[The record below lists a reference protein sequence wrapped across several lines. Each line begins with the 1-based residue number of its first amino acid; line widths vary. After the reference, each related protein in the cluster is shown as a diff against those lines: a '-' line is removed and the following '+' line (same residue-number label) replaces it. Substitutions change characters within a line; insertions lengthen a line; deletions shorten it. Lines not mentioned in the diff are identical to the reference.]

1 MPQNGGHG
9 RAGNITI
16 PRMRTRAF
24 VLTAACVVLAGSL
37 RAQEG
42 HPLTGTWAGD
52 WGPPGAQR
60 THITMVMNWD
70 GKAVTGVINPGPDA
84 ISLTAVSVDWGTWTV
99 RIDAKGIAAEGR
111 LEDVG
116 SYHRR
121 IVGTWNQGGTKGD
134 FKLTR
139 D

>member
-1 MPQNGGHG
+1 
-9 RAGNITI
+9 
-16 PRMRTRAF
+16 MRTRTFVLAAAF
-24 VLTAACVVLAGSL
+24 VVLTASA
-37 RAQEG
+37 RTQEG

-52 WGPPGAQR
+52 WGPPGAPR

-70 GKAVTGVINPGPDA
+70 GKVVTGVINPGPDA

-99 RIDAKGIAAEGR
+99 RLEAKGVAAEGK
-111 LEDVG
+111 LEDIG

-121 IVGTWNQGGTKGD
+121 IVGTWSQGGAKGD

>member
-1 MPQNGGHG
+1 
-9 RAGNITI
+9 
-16 PRMRTRAF
+16 MRTRTFVLAAAF
-24 VLTAACVVLAGSL
+24 VVLTASA
-37 RAQEG
+37 RTQEG

-52 WGPPGAQR
+52 WGPPGAPR

-70 GKAVTGVINPGPDA
+70 GKVVTGVIHPGPDA

-99 RIDAKGIAAEGR
+99 RLEAKGVAAEGK
-111 LEDVG
+111 LEDIG

-121 IVGTWNQGGTKGD
+121 IVGTWSQGGMKGD

>member
-1 MPQNGGHG
+1 
-9 RAGNITI
+9 
-16 PRMRTRAF
+16 MRTRTFVLAAAF
-24 VLTAACVVLAGSL
+24 VVFTASA
-37 RAQEG
+37 RTQEG

-52 WGPPGAQR
+52 WSPAGGQR

-84 ISLTAVSVDWGTWTV
+84 ITLTAVSVDWGTWTV
-99 RIDAKGIAAEGR
+99 RLDAKGIAAEGR
-111 LEDVG
+111 MEDIG
-116 SYHRR
+116 SSHRR
-121 IVGTWNQGGTKGD
+121 IVGTWSQGGAKGD

>member
-1 MPQNGGHG
+1 
-9 RAGNITI
+9 
-16 PRMRTRAF
+16 MRTRAF
-24 VLTAACVVLAGSL
+24 VLTAACVLLSA
-37 RAQEG
+37 RTPAQEG

-52 WGPPGAQR
+52 WGPAGAQR

-99 RIDAKGIAAEGR
+99 RIDAKGVAAEGR
-111 LEDVG
+111 MEDIG
-116 SYHRR
+116 SSHRR
-121 IVGTWNQGGTKGD
+121 IVGTWSQGGAKGD

>member
-1 MPQNGGHG
+1 MP
-9 RAGNITI
+9 
-16 PRMRTRAF
+16 TRALALA
-24 VLTAACVVLAGSL
+24 VACTLLVALP

-52 WGPPGAQR
+52 WGPPGGPR
-60 THITMVMNWD
+60 THITVVMNWD
-70 GKAVTGVINPGPDA
+70 GKAVTGLINPGPDA
-84 ISLTAVSVDWGTWTV
+84 VPLTGVTVDWAAWTV
-99 RIDAKGIAAEGR
+99 RIEAKGIAAEGR
-111 LEDVG
+111 LEDIG

-121 IVGTWNQGGTKGD
+121 IVGTWSQGGAKGD

>member
-1 MPQNGGHG
+1 
-9 RAGNITI
+9 
-16 PRMRTRAF
+16 MRTRAF
-24 VLTAACVVLAGSL
+24 VLAAAFVVFTASA
-37 RAQEG
+37 RTQEG

-70 GKAVTGVINPGPDA
+70 GKVVTGVINPGPDA
-84 ISLTAVSVDWGTWTV
+84 ISLTSVSVDWGAWTV
-99 RIDAKGIAAEGR
+99 RFDAKGIAAEGR

-121 IVGTWNQGGTKGD
+121 IVGTWSQGGTKGD

>member
-1 MPQNGGHG
+1 
-9 RAGNITI
+9 
-16 PRMRTRAF
+16 MRTRTF
-24 VLTAACVVLAGSL
+24 VLAAALVAFTASA
-37 RAQEG
+37 RTQEG

-52 WGPPGAQR
+52 WGPAGAQR
-60 THITMVMNWD
+60 THITMVMEWD

-84 ISLTAVSVDWGTWTV
+84 IPLTTVSVDWGTWTV
-99 RIDAKGIAAEGR
+99 RLEAKGIAAEGR
-111 LEDVG
+111 LEDIG

-121 IVGTWNQGGTKGD
+121 IVGTWNQGGAKGD

>member
-1 MPQNGGHG
+1 
-9 RAGNITI
+9 
-16 PRMRTRAF
+16 MRTRAF
-24 VLTAACVVLAGSL
+24 ILAAASL
-37 RAQEG
+37 LFITSITAQEG

-52 WGPPGAQR
+52 WAAPGAPR

-70 GKAVTGVINPGPDA
+70 GKAVTGLINPGPDA
-84 ISLTAVSVDWGTWTV
+84 IPLTAVSVDWGTWTV
-99 RIDAKGIAAEGR
+99 RIEAKGVAAEGR
-111 LEDVG
+111 LEDIG

-121 IVGTWNQGGTKGD
+121 IVGTWTQSGAKGD

>member
-1 MPQNGGHG
+1 
-9 RAGNITI
+9 
-16 PRMRTRAF
+16 MRTRTFVLAAAF
-24 VLTAACVVLAGSL
+24 VVFTASA
-37 RAQEG
+37 RTQEG

-52 WGPPGAQR
+52 WGAAGGQR

-84 ISLTAVSVDWGTWTV
+84 ITLSAVSVDWATWTV
-99 RIDAKGIAAEGR
+99 RLDAKGIAAEGR
-111 LEDVG
+111 MEDIG
-116 SYHRR
+116 SPHRR
-121 IVGTWNQGGTKGD
+121 IVGTWNQGGAKGD